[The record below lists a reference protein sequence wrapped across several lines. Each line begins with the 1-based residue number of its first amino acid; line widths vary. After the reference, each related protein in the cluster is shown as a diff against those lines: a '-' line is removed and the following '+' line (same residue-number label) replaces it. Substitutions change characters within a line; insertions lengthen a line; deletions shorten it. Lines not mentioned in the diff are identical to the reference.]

1 MPQLCSGSQHLEAS
15 ALLSAGTRDS
25 QAQLV
30 LGASGWVQHKEGGVL
45 YSLDV
50 TKCMFSSGNTTER
63 QRMGRLH
70 CAGETILD
78 LYAGIGYYTLPFLCK
93 AGEVVKDLDAS
104 IGFPASLGWIYCYI

>member
-1 MPQLCSGSQHLEAS
+1 MAVSTRSFEARMNIS
-15 ALLSAGTRDS
+15 ALVTTGTRDS

-70 CAGETILD
+70 CTGETILD

-93 AGEVVKDLDAS
+93 SGEATKR
-104 IGFPASLGWIYCYI
+104 CT